1 MGRGTIYPEEWDYA
15 WLDDYDRVM
24 KDSKFL
30 SGTRRAS
37 DIPPA
42 PLSLVLI
49 FMKEMTCVKPNEQI
63 PDKEKNHIFVFLDYL
78 KHKYGNETWA
88 PHIAINFMRY
98 LANGKYTGL
107 EDPNLHKDL
116 LSERDVCGNGEK
128 TYE

>member
-42 PLSLVLI
+42 PLSLVLT
-49 FMKEMTCVKPNEQI
+49 FMKEMTNYKEIFDAFACVKPNEQI
-63 PDKEKNHIFVFLDYL
+63 PDKEKIAYLCFL
-78 KHKYGNETWA
+78 
-88 PHIAINFMRY
+88 II
-98 LANGKYTGL
+98 
-107 EDPNLHKDL
+107 
-116 LSERDVCGNGEK
+116 
-128 TYE
+128 